1 MSINLRVTLKRK
13 VSSMTYKTSQKEK
26 LLTYM
31 IENSQAQLPMQ
42 TILNAMKQEG
52 VGESTV
58 YRLMKS
64 LVDEGKVRRF
74 VCGNNRRF
82 FYQALKDEKCG
93 HHIHLKCLSCGK
105 MVHLS
110 GFVSDFIEKN
120 ILAANRF
127 TIDGQMTLLY
137 GKCENCQEN
146 C

>member
-1 MSINLRVTLKRK
+1 
-13 VSSMTYKTSQKEK
+13 MTYKTSQKEK

-82 FYQALKDEKCG
+82 F
-93 HHIHLKCLSCGK
+93 
-105 MVHLS
+105 
-110 GFVSDFIEKN
+110 
-120 ILAANRF
+120 
-127 TIDGQMTLLY
+127 
-137 GKCENCQEN
+137 
-146 C
+146 

>member
-1 MSINLRVTLKRK
+1 
-13 VSSMTYKTSQKEK
+13 MTYKTEQSAK
-26 LLTYM
+26 LLDFMMQHTN
-31 IENSQAQLPMQ
+31 EQLPMQ
-42 TILNAMKQEG
+42 KVLAAMKAEG

-58 YRLMKS
+58 YRLMKG

-82 FYQALKDEKCG
+82 YYQAAKDEKCG
-93 HHIHLKCLSCGK
+93 HHMHLKCLSCGK

-127 TIDGQMTLLY
+127 ALDGQMTLLY
-137 GKCENCQEN
+137 GKCENCQEKA
-146 C
+146 

>member
-1 MSINLRVTLKRK
+1 
-13 VSSMTYKTSQKEK
+13 MTYKTEQREK
-26 LLTYM
+26 LLSFMT
-31 IENSQAQLPMQ
+31 ENALRQLPMQ
-42 TILNAMKQEG
+42 TILQEMKAEG

-82 FYQALKDEKCG
+82 YYQGIKDEKCG
-93 HHIHLKCLSCGK
+93 HHMHLKCLSCGK

-127 TIDGQMTLLY
+127 TVDGQKTLLY
-137 GKCENCQEN
+137 GKCENCQEEQ
-146 C
+146 